1 MMHNAL
7 KLALGLSLVAAGSSQ
22 AGSDITLMN
31 ADQLNW
37 EETPEGVAFAALVG
51 DRFKTEYMAVVRLP
65 AGTISP
71 PHIKSATMYGVM
83 IKGEMTHVALDQP
96 AGSAQRVRAGAYYKI
111 PAGIAHVSSCVS
123 ETDCETFLYQDGA
136 FDFLPVSQ

>member
-1 MMHNAL
+1 MNTAMKLAFG
-7 KLALGLSLVAAGSSQ
+7 LALGTASLAQ
-22 AGSDITLMN
+22 AGSGITLLN
-31 ADQLNW
+31 ADQLDW
-37 EETPEGVAFAALVG
+37 EVTPEGVAFAPLEG

-71 PHIKSATMYGVM
+71 PHVKSATMYGVM

-96 AGSAQRVRAGAYYKI
+96 EGSSQLVSAGAYYKI
-111 PAGIAHVSSCVS
+111 PAGVAHISSCVS

-136 FDFLPVSQ
+136 FDFRPVSQ